1 MRVEKILASYGL
13 TLDEV
18 ADLLEIPAFKE
29 IKEARSKA
37 QSSDNLAFQ
46 LATLDD
52 KLAEYLRTE
61 EVKEILEANKK
72 EAVEEDEGS
81 DLDDLFGEGGDSFWK
96 SLGVDADDES
106 ARVRVQTEVSG
117 ESSPPVVMPSEE
129 EENKDEFYVK
139 TFNDVGIGTFL
150 TILGEGK
157 TPQVDDSGNVFFSRD
172 ELHFKAFMDEDAKSF
187 RQIAL
192 NGQKVTMQ
200 VFSENQDIVQEA
212 VFEGQNPQVIVK
224 SKDDI
229 QSRELSDVSSIY
241 DTENSLNFTKPFSM
255 VEARTLVTAMN
266 GPKADLTNFILP
278 LGVAIDPNLTQK
290 SNYVFSPKT
299 MYDLA
304 DCEEFFKVSVGGYGY
319 ITNYCEGNEL
329 QHLQFFELA
338 GSAHLNVPYEKGAK
352 STITLSTIV
361 NKQFNAN
368 MQKVLDAPVQ
378 ENEPLTLVGFAPAL
392 PSQVPYADVDLLSEQ
407 AGYFVLFHKDAGRAI
422 YLPAVVVNYFRK
434 YYGED
439 VTFNIG
445 MQSGTNGEM
454 VVVFKAEDDIVGFHI
469 VQREHAPVTQVA
481 RLLIQNQMDF
491 MHDVQTEFASAFE
504 NKIDLEQAMGVAT
517 KYTFKDEV
525 FEEIVKKPKRAR
537 KSKPKAKKKAVKKG
551 KSEAEQIQDIID
563 ELREI
568 ILLFDVTD
576 DAEEIAEI
584 EGEIEVLNDI
594 REELISEEADDPM
607 ELDEEELTED
617 EEMVK
622 DILESPEPQD
632 IEEMVEVSEGISFP
646 TPSGMDM
653 EAMVEAEDDDDD
665 LFADLFDDEDS
676 VTPEPEEV
684 ISPDTIAEEIEDEA
698 QTKFDLVV
706 QKLSDANVSVK
717 ALLLEDERIQLH
729 LGFNYSDDK
738 ADKVFDAIEGING
751 VEVMAES
758 NAKAKKMVRT
768 PVFAKGGKVKD
779 SNLTA
784 IPITGSLEGVDV
796 KKVFEEAYTGHD
808 FMEYT
813 RDERKAIGKAEG
825 FESDAYSAT
834 SLPKNFPWQTAEI
847 ISSVEPYEF
856 LDTSTPILIKKGYD
870 PEKYALSLSTNFG
883 KNPKLLT
890 DVIAQNDE
898 SYFDVV
904 FLVEISEDDKK
915 ILEQTYPY
923 RDSYYAKGGEV
934 KAQVEKFMATDP
946 SDEEIEK
953 FYMREVLPRDK
964 RSITEIL
971 TEKKFSAG
979 GQVKPVTL
987 DFEYESKP
995 VSITFTPESG
1005 EFKTHHDSDNP
1016 DVRFHIDYDEDYGSI
1031 SVAVYPDE
1039 DSEEE
1044 IVFRQ
1049 DIKPEDN
1056 MFYFGKGGRI
1066 GDVYRHKH
1074 IPTMTFEITG
1084 ETKKGYKGIQRDPES
1099 VSKLQRT
1106 RGIKTSFT
1114 LRDMDELWEKE
1125 MSIGGVIDSNAEIQK
1140 IVDAMTDKEVAEK
1153 VTNLIFSS
1161 LDSLEG
1167 DMTASEAYDYAMEN
1181 IEDAREHLVELADAM
1196 DLKDELK

>member
-1 MRVEKILASYGL
+1 MLFR
-13 TLDEV
+13 
-18 ADLLEIPAFKE
+18 
-29 IKEARSKA
+29 
-37 QSSDNLAFQ
+37 
-46 LATLDD
+46 LATYWTINWLQ
-52 KLAEYLRTE
+52 YLEKE
-61 EVKEILEANKK
+61 EVRDILEDNRK
-72 EAVEEDEGS
+72 EVVETSYEDS
-81 DLDDLFGEGGDSFWK
+81 IDDFLKDDDNFWK
-96 SLGVDADDES
+96 ELGVDEDDES
-106 ARVRVQTEVSG
+106 ARVRAQTTMG
-117 ESSPPVVMPSEE
+117 EDDTPPVVMPSEKE
-129 EENKDEFYVK
+129 EMKDEFYVK
-139 TFNDVGIGTFL
+139 TFYDVGIGTFL
-150 TILGEGK
+150 TILGEGV
-157 TPQVDDSGNVFFSRD
+157 TPQVDDAGNLFLSRG
-172 ELHFKAFMDEDAKSF
+172 ELNFKAFMDGDAKSF

-192 NGQKVTMQ
+192 NGQKVTIE
-200 VFSENQDIVQEA
+200 VFSENQDLVKEA
-212 VFEGQNPQVIVK
+212 VFGEQTPQVIVK
-224 SKDDI
+224 GKDEI
-229 QSRELSDVSSIY
+229 QFRELSDVSHIY

-266 GPKADLTNFILP
+266 GSKADLTKFILP
-278 LGVAIDPNLTQK
+278 LGVAIDPKLTQK
-290 SNYVFSPKT
+290 SNYVFTPKT

-338 GSAHLNVPYEKGAK
+338 GSSHLNIPYEKGAK

-378 ENEPLTLVGFAPAL
+378 DNEPLTLVGFAPAL
-392 PSQVPYADVDLLSEQ
+392 PSQVPYDDVDLLSEQ
-407 AGYFVLFHKDAGRAI
+407 AGYFVLFNKDAGRAI
-422 YLPAVVVNYFRK
+422 YLPAVIANYFRK

-439 VTFNIG
+439 ITFNIG
-445 MQSGTNGEM
+445 QQSGPNGEM
-454 VVVFKAEDDIVGFHI
+454 VIVFKAEDDIVGFHI

-481 RLLIQNQMDF
+481 RLLLQNQTKF

-504 NKIDLEQAMGVAT
+504 NKIDLEQAMGVET

-525 FEEIVKKPKRAR
+525 FEEIVKKPKKAR

-653 EAMVEAEDDDDD
+653 EAMVEAEDDDD

-915 ILEQTYPY
+915 ILEQSYPY

-953 FYMREVLPRDK
+953 FYMREVLPHDK
-964 RSITEIL
+964 RSISEIMAE
-971 TEKKFSAG
+971 EKFAEG

-987 DFEYESKP
+987 DFEYEGKP

-1031 SVAVYPDE
+1031 SVSVYPDE

-1099 VSKLQRT
+1099 LSKLQRT

-1114 LRDMDELWEKE
+1114 RRDMDELWERE
-1125 MSIGGVIDSNAEIQK
+1125 MAIGGVMASNAEIQK

-1167 DMTASEAYDYAMEN
+1167 DMTASEAYDYALEN

>member
-81 DLDDLFGEGGDSFWK
+81 DFDDIFGDAGDSFWK

-139 TFNDVGIGTFL
+139 TFYDVGIGTFL
-150 TILGEGK
+150 TILGEGE
-157 TPQVDDSGNVFFSRD
+157 TPQVDDSGNLFFSRD

-200 VFSENQDIVQEA
+200 VFSENQDVVQEA

-266 GPKADLTNFILP
+266 GAKADLTNFILP

-338 GSAHLNVPYEKGAK
+338 GSSHLNIPYEKGAK

-361 NKQFNAN
+361 NKQYNAN

-378 ENEPLTLVGFAPAL
+378 ENEQLTLVGFAPAL

-407 AGYFVLFHKDAGRAI
+407 AGYFVLLHQDAGRAI
-422 YLPAVVVNYFRK
+422 YLPAVIANYFRK

-454 VVVFKAEDDIVGFHI
+454 VVVFKSEDDIVGFHI

-504 NKIDLEQAMGVAT
+504 NKIDLEQAMGVET

-525 FEEIVKKPKRAR
+525 FEEIVKKPKKAR
-537 KSKPKAKKKAVKKG
+537 KSKPKAKKKADKG

-594 REELISEEADDPM
+594 REELISEEADDPL

-665 LFADLFDDEDS
+665 DLFADLFDDEDL
-676 VTPEPEEV
+676 VTPEPKEV
-684 ISPDTIAEEIEDEA
+684 ISPDTIADDDDDIEINEI
-698 QTKFDLVV
+698 DL
-706 QKLSDANVSVK
+706 D
-717 ALLLEDERIQLH
+717 
-729 LGFNYSDDK
+729 
-738 ADKVFDAIEGING
+738 
-751 VEVMAES
+751 
-758 NAKAKKMVRT
+758 
-768 PVFAKGGKVKD
+768 FAKGGEVDLHSGGYSVDKIYEIIRADSFNSELGFLYVRDFVELGAFEWDKGKINRYFDELIDDVKD
-779 SNLTA
+779 SNYGEGQEA
-784 IPITGSLEGVDV
+784 QEEKEGDIRALEQ
-796 KKVFEEAYTGHD
+796 
-808 FMEYT
+808 
-813 RDERKAIGKAEG
+813 ERKDALALD
-825 FESDAYSAT
+825 FEDD
-834 SLPKNFPWQTAEI
+834 F
-847 ISSVEPYEF
+847 F
-856 LDTSTPILIKKGYD
+856 LD
-870 PEKYALSLSTNFG
+870 EKIG
-883 KNPKLLT
+883 
-890 DVIAQNDE
+890 IGR
-898 SYFDVV
+898 
-904 FLVEISEDDKK
+904 EDDVLDFVNRFFK
-915 ILEQTYPY
+915 INEQRLLDVAPQVFQKYE
-923 RDSYYAKGGEV
+923 DGYAKGGEV
-934 KAQVEKFMATDP
+934 KTKVEKFMATDP
-946 SDEEIEK
+946 SEEEIET
-953 FYMREVLPRDK
+953 FYMREVLPHDK
-964 RSITEIL
+964 RSISEIMAE
-971 TEKKFSAG
+971 EKFA
-979 GQVKPVTL
+979 
-987 DFEYESKP
+987 E
-995 VSITFTPESG
+995 
-1005 EFKTHHDSDNP
+1005 
-1016 DVRFHIDYDEDYGSI
+1016 
-1031 SVAVYPDE
+1031 
-1039 DSEEE
+1039 
-1044 IVFRQ
+1044 
-1049 DIKPEDN
+1049 
-1056 MFYFGKGGRI
+1056 
-1066 GDVYRHKH
+1066 
-1074 IPTMTFEITG
+1074 
-1084 ETKKGYKGIQRDPES
+1084 
-1099 VSKLQRT
+1099 
-1106 RGIKTSFT
+1106 
-1114 LRDMDELWEKE
+1114 
-1125 MSIGGVIDSNAEIQK
+1125 GGVIAPNAEIQK

-1167 DMTASEAYDYAMEN
+1167 DMTASEAYDYALEN

>member
-13 TLDEV
+13 TFDEV

-81 DLDDLFGEGGDSFWK
+81 DFDDLFGEAGDSFWE

-129 EENKDEFYVK
+129 EEKKDEFYVK
-139 TFNDVGIGTFL
+139 TFSDVGIGTFL
-150 TILGEGK
+150 TILGEGA
-157 TPQVDDSGNVFFSRD
+157 TPQVDDSGNLFFSRD

-266 GPKADLTNFILP
+266 GSKADLTNFILP

-422 YLPAVVVNYFRK
+422 YLPAVVANYFRK

-469 VQREHAPVTQVA
+469 VKREHAPVTQVA

-504 NKIDLEQAMGVAT
+504 NKIDLEQAMGVET

-525 FEEIVKKPKRAR
+525 FEEIVKKPKKAR

-594 REELISEEADDPM
+594 REELISEEADDPL

-665 LFADLFDDEDS
+665 DLFADLFDDEDL

-684 ISPDTIAEEIEDEA
+684 VSPDTIKQEIEENKDDDEA

-717 ALLLEDERIQLH
+717 ALLLEDDTIELH

-738 ADKVFDAIEGING
+738 AIKVFDAIEGIDG

-768 PVFAKGGKVKD
+768 PVFAKGG
-779 SNLTA
+779 S
-784 IPITGSLEGVDV
+784 
-796 KKVFEEAYTGHD
+796 
-808 FMEYT
+808 
-813 RDERKAIGKAEG
+813 
-825 FESDAYSAT
+825 
-834 SLPKNFPWQTAEI
+834 
-847 ISSVEPYEF
+847 
-856 LDTSTPILIKKGYD
+856 
-870 PEKYALSLSTNFG
+870 
-883 KNPKLLT
+883 
-890 DVIAQNDE
+890 
-898 SYFDVV
+898 
-904 FLVEISEDDKK
+904 
-915 ILEQTYPY
+915 
-923 RDSYYAKGGEV
+923 V
-934 KAQVEKFMATDP
+934 KAKVEKFMATDP

-953 FYMREVLPRDK
+953 FYMREVLPHDK
-964 RSITEIL
+964 RSISEIM
-971 TEKKFSAG
+971 
-979 GQVKPVTL
+979 
-987 DFEYESKP
+987 D
-995 VSITFTPESG
+995 
-1005 EFKTHHDSDNP
+1005 
-1016 DVRFHIDYDEDYGSI
+1016 
-1031 SVAVYPDE
+1031 
-1039 DSEEE
+1039 EEE
-1044 IVFRQ
+1044 F
-1049 DIKPEDN
+1049 E
-1056 MFYFGKGGRI
+1056 KGGRI

-1084 ETKKGYKGIQRDPES
+1084 ETKKGFKGIQRDPES
-1099 VSKLQRT
+1099 LSKLQRT

-1114 LRDMDELWEKE
+1114 HRDMDELWERE
-1125 MSIGGVIDSNAEIQK
+1125 MAIGGVIAPNAEIQK

-1167 DMTASEAYDYAMEN
+1167 DMTASEAYDYALEN
-1181 IEDAREHLVELADAM
+1181 IEDAREHLVEIADAM

>member
-1 MRVEKILASYGL
+1 MRVEKILAQYGL

-18 ADLLEIPAFKE
+18 SDLLEIQEFKDF
-29 IKEARSKA
+29 KEARDEAKN
-37 QSSDNLAFQ
+37 SDSLAFQ
-46 LATLDD
+46 ISLLDD
-52 KLAEYLRTE
+52 KLAQYLEKE
-61 EVKEILEANKK
+61 EVRDILEDNRK
-72 EAVEEDEGS
+72 EVVETSYEDS
-81 DLDDLFGEGGDSFWK
+81 IDDFLKDDDNFWK
-96 SLGVDADDES
+96 ELGVDEDDES
-106 ARVRVQTEVSG
+106 ARVRAQTTMG
-117 ESSPPVVMPSEE
+117 EDDTPPVVMPSEKE
-129 EENKDEFYVK
+129 EMKDEFYVK
-139 TFNDVGIGTFL
+139 TFYDVGIGTFL
-150 TILGEGK
+150 TILGEGI
-157 TPQVDDSGNVFFSRD
+157 TPQVDDAGNLFLSRG
-172 ELHFKAFMDEDAKSF
+172 ELNFKAFMDGDAKSF

-192 NGQKVTMQ
+192 NGQKVTIE
-200 VFSENQDIVQEA
+200 VFSENQDLVKEA
-212 VFEGQNPQVIVK
+212 VFGEQTPQVIVK
-224 SKDDI
+224 GKDEI
-229 QSRELSDVSSIY
+229 QFRELSDVSHIY

-266 GPKADLTNFILP
+266 GSKADLTKFILP
-278 LGVAIDPNLTQK
+278 LGVAIDPKLTQK
-290 SNYVFSPKT
+290 SNYVFTPKT

-338 GSAHLNVPYEKGAK
+338 GSSHLNIPYEKGAK

-378 ENEPLTLVGFAPAL
+378 DNEPLTLVGFAPAL
-392 PSQVPYADVDLLSEQ
+392 PSQVPYDDVDLLSEQ
-407 AGYFVLFHKDAGRAI
+407 AGYFVLFNKDAGRAI
-422 YLPAVVVNYFRK
+422 YLPAVIANYFRK

-439 VTFNIG
+439 ITFNIG
-445 MQSGTNGEM
+445 QQSGPNGEM
-454 VVVFKAEDDIVGFHI
+454 VIVFKAEDDIVGFHI

-481 RLLIQNQMDF
+481 RLLLQNQTKF

-504 NKIDLEQAMGVAT
+504 NKIDLEQAMGVET

-525 FEEIVKKPKRAR
+525 FEEIVKKPKKAR

-653 EAMVEAEDDDDD
+653 EAMVEAEDDDD

-915 ILEQTYPY
+915 ILEQSYPY

-953 FYMREVLPRDK
+953 FYMREVLPHDK
-964 RSITEIL
+964 RSISEIMAE
-971 TEKKFSAG
+971 EKFAEG

-987 DFEYESKP
+987 DFEYEGKP

-1031 SVAVYPDE
+1031 SVSVYPDE

-1099 VSKLQRT
+1099 LSKLQRT

-1114 LRDMDELWEKE
+1114 RRDMDELWERE
-1125 MSIGGVIDSNAEIQK
+1125 MAIGGVMASNAEIQK

-1167 DMTASEAYDYAMEN
+1167 DMTASEAYDYALEN

>member
-81 DLDDLFGEGGDSFWK
+81 DFDDLFGEAGDSFWE

-129 EENKDEFYVK
+129 EEKVDEFYVK
-139 TFNDVGIGTFL
+139 TFYDIGIGTFL
-150 TILGEGK
+150 TILGEGE

-192 NGQKVTMQ
+192 NGQKVTMA

-266 GPKADLTNFILP
+266 GSKADLTNFILP

-422 YLPAVVVNYFRK
+422 YLPAVIANYFRK

-445 MQSGTNGEM
+445 LQSGTNGEM
-454 VVVFKAEDDIVGFHI
+454 VVVFKSEDDIVGFHI

-504 NKIDLEQAMGVAT
+504 NKIDLEQAMGVET

-525 FEEIVKKPKRAR
+525 FEEIVKKPKKAR
-537 KSKPKAKKKAVKKG
+537 KSKPKAKKKVVKKG
-551 KSEAEQIQDIID
+551 KSEADQVQDIID

-607 ELDEEELTED
+607 KLDEEELTED
-617 EEMVK
+617 EEMIK
-622 DILESPEPQD
+622 DISESPEPQD
-632 IEEMVEVSEGISFP
+632 IEEMAEVVEGITFP
-646 TPSGMDM
+646 TPSGMNM
-653 EAMVEAEDDDDD
+653 EAMVDAEDDDDD

-676 VTPEPEEV
+676 VTPEPEEI
-684 ISPDTIAEEIEDEA
+684 ISPDTIAGE
-698 QTKFDLVV
+698 
-706 QKLSDANVSVK
+706 
-717 ALLLEDERIQLH
+717 
-729 LGFNYSDDK
+729 DK
-738 ADKVFDAIEGING
+738 ASKKVRLTFSFNPDNLPVDDAVQMVEKYTNDWRTFGDISATTISANLNFEEAENLIPELPDGYVYDVQMFYKDLDGKEVLIFEGYQEAFDSDEDSDLDDDDDIEIN
-751 VEVMAES
+751 EIDLD
-758 NAKAKKMVRT
+758 
-768 PVFAKGGKVKD
+768 FAKGGEVDLHSGGYSVDKIYEIIRADSKNSQLGFLYVENFLELGAFTWDKKKINRYFDELIDDVKD
-779 SNLTA
+779 SNYGEGQEA
-784 IPITGSLEGVDV
+784 QQEKEGDIRALEQ
-796 KKVFEEAYTGHD
+796 
-808 FMEYT
+808 
-813 RDERKAIGKAEG
+813 ERKDALALD
-825 FESDAYSAT
+825 FEDD
-834 SLPKNFPWQTAEI
+834 F
-847 ISSVEPYEF
+847 F
-856 LDTSTPILIKKGYD
+856 LD
-870 PEKYALSLSTNFG
+870 EKIG
-883 KNPKLLT
+883 
-890 DVIAQNDE
+890 IGR
-898 SYFDVV
+898 
-904 FLVEISEDDKK
+904 EDDALDFVNRFFK
-915 ILEQTYPY
+915 INEKRLLEVAPQVFQKYE
-923 RDSYYAKGGEV
+923 DGYAKGGEV
-934 KAQVEKFMATDP
+934 KAKVEKFMATDP
-946 SDEEIEK
+946 SEEEIET
-953 FYMREVLPRDK
+953 FYMREVLPHDK
-964 RSITEIL
+964 RSISEIMAE
-971 TEKKFSAG
+971 EKFA
-979 GQVKPVTL
+979 
-987 DFEYESKP
+987 E
-995 VSITFTPESG
+995 
-1005 EFKTHHDSDNP
+1005 
-1016 DVRFHIDYDEDYGSI
+1016 
-1031 SVAVYPDE
+1031 
-1039 DSEEE
+1039 
-1044 IVFRQ
+1044 
-1049 DIKPEDN
+1049 
-1056 MFYFGKGGRI
+1056 
-1066 GDVYRHKH
+1066 
-1074 IPTMTFEITG
+1074 
-1084 ETKKGYKGIQRDPES
+1084 
-1099 VSKLQRT
+1099 
-1106 RGIKTSFT
+1106 
-1114 LRDMDELWEKE
+1114 
-1125 MSIGGVIDSNAEIQK
+1125 GGVLDPNAEIQK
-1140 IVDAMTDKEVAEK
+1140 IVDAMTDNEVAEK

-1167 DMTASEAYDYAMEN
+1167 DMTASEAYDYALEN